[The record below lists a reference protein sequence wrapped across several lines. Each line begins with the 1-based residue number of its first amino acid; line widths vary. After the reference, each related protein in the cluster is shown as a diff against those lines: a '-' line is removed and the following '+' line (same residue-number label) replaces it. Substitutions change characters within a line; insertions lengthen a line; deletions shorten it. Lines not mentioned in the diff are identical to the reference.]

1 MTIRI
6 FLILLSLFTIM
17 PVTMADETVD
27 EIADSMRL
35 DQVVVTGTRTR
46 KMLKD
51 APIQTRIITSEDI
64 VKSDATNIMDLLQH
78 ELPGVEFAYAM
89 NQQTVTFDGCG
100 YSSHEPADKYEY
112 VWLLRPECPHPP

>member
-46 KMLKD
+46 KLLKD

-78 ELPGVEFAYAM
+78 ELP
-89 NQQTVTFDGCG
+89 
-100 YSSHEPADKYEY
+100 
-112 VWLLRPECPHPP
+112 